1 MNGVAACAD
10 PVSGNIKLDGL
21 SLLRFL
27 KFLLGSD
34 PLTLGIYYMLEMGD
48 YIEYINKYDNVVNKA
63 IEIFNNGNTFPSY
76 NEVTVHE

>member
-1 MNGVAACAD
+1 
-10 PVSGNIKLDGL
+10 
-21 SLLRFL
+21 
-27 KFLLGSD
+27 
-34 PLTLGIYYMLEMGD
+34 MLEMGD